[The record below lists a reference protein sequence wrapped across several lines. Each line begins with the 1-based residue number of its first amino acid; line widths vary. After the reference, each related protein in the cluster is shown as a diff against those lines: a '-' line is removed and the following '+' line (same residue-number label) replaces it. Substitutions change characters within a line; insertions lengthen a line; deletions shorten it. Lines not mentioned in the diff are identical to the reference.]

1 MSDGLALFDFDG
13 TITRKDTLLDFM
25 MYVKGLPLS
34 LAVFFRL
41 IPAAVAWKRGKLGN
55 QAFKE
60 RFLTLSFRGLSETML
75 RSRGVEYG
83 RERIPR
89 LLRRGALERL
99 EWHRNQGHR
108 IVIVSAST
116 DVWLSEWCRRQNI
129 ELICSELEFV
139 GGSCTGRLK
148 GANCRGPEKVRR
160 IQAEIDTTAYRTVY
174 AYGDSS
180 GDTDMLAFADKKFF
194 RPFHRGSGLQTIT
207 GTEG

>member
-25 MYVKGLPLS
+25 MYVKGLPVS
-34 LAVFFRL
+34 IAVFIRL
-41 IPAAVAWKRGKLGN
+41 IPAAVAWRRGRLTN

-60 RFLTLSFRGLSETML
+60 RFLTLSFRGLSETKL
-75 RSRGVEYG
+75 RERGVEYC

-89 LLRRGALERL
+89 LVRHGALERL

-116 DVWLSEWCRRQNI
+116 DVWLSEWCRRQHV
-129 ELICSELEFV
+129 ELICSELEFT
-139 GGSCTGRLK
+139 GGRCTGRLK

-160 IQAEIDTTAYRTVY
+160 IRAEIDTAAYGTVY

-180 GDTDMLAFADKKFF
+180 GDDDMLGIADEKFF
-194 RPFHRGSGLQTIT
+194 KPFR
-207 GTEG
+207 